1 MKKQIFKGPMGKY
14 MEQHL
19 ALRRSLGFIYRVG
32 YTLNAFDQ
40 HLANHFPD
48 CQTITR
54 ERGISYLDSTHHNKP
69 ATRSDQVN
77 ILRQFCRFMFQFY
90 PETYIPEKGLVGS
103 AEVQIKPYIF
113 TEEDII
119 RLIEQAQKIRIKK
132 NTLLPHTYATII
144 GLLWVTGMRIGEVV
158 QLKTE
163 DVDTTNSIYP
173 RSTN

>member
-54 ERGISYLDSTHHNKP
+54 ERGSSVIL
-69 ATRSDQVN
+69 
-77 ILRQFCRFMFQFY
+77 ILRIITSLQPGLIKSIFCDNFVVLCFSS
-90 PETYIPEKGLVGS
+90 IL
-103 AEVQIKPYIF
+103 
-113 TEEDII
+113 
-119 RLIEQAQKIRIKK
+119 RLIFRKK
-132 NTLLPHTYATII
+132 A
-144 GLLWVTGMRIGEVV
+144 W
-158 QLKTE
+158 
-163 DVDTTNSIYP
+163 
-173 RSTN
+173 